1 MRKIN
6 TIKRLL
12 KVFPEFRKPR
22 PFIDF
27 INLYYAGIITKELYQ
42 KIYRLYYKY
51 FKIEET
57 KKQKKKIKKGIKKT
71 KKSTKKIKKTTKKQK
86 VSKDK
91 LLKQLKELKKKLK
104 ELKEKQKREKLVK
117 KKKTKTIKKKATK
130 KIPKRKRKIREVPA
144 VKICSSPIPK
154 DVVVPKSWN
163 KWKPLKKVLQI
174 LEKEFSKETGLKTKI
189 LFHYST
195 RKLVD
200 KLYMN
205 FSDKF
210 RNLISMCP
218 DKVLYFHKKHIK
230 DYNIYFI
237 LEVKDEYEI
246 EKNFN
251 IDKDEYDK
259 FYLLGKFSFR
269 TLRWKR
275 LKRIKGGKEYYKKV
289 DRWQDMYDLYN
300 YMAVSGMTA
309 RLTYE
314 YGGLSFHQGGTMNEA
329 IRQSFRT
336 KMFGDEKISP
346 NDKYEFKMILGF
358 EPVSYYIK

>member
-6 TIKRLL
+6 TIKQLL
-12 KVFPEFRKPR
+12 KVFPEFKKPR

-27 INLYYAGIITKELYQ
+27 INLYYAGIITKELYK
-42 KIYRLYYKY
+42 KIYRLYWQY
-51 FKIEET
+51 FSKLEKLKSTKKVKKQKIT
-57 KKQKKKIKKGIKKT
+57 KKQKKIT
-71 KKSTKKIKKTTKKQK
+71 KKKKLTKK
-86 VSKDK
+86 D
-91 LLKQLKELKKKLK
+91 LLKQIKQLKKKLK
-104 ELKEKQKREKLVK
+104 ELHK
-117 KKKTKTIKKKATK
+117 KKKILKKIEKKKKIKKTK
-130 KIPKRKRKIREVPA
+130 VEKRKVKKRKPREVRA
-144 VKICSSPIPK
+144 EKICSSPIPK

-163 KWKPLKKVLQI
+163 KWKPLKDIIKM
-174 LEKEFSKETGLKTKI
+174 LEREFSKETKMKCKI
-189 LFHYST
+189 LYHHST
-195 RKLVD
+195 KKIVD

-218 DKVLYFHKKHIK
+218 DKVLYFHKKHIE

-246 EKNFN
+246 EKYFPVEEG
-251 IDKDEYDK
+251 EYDK
-259 FYLLGKFSFR
+259 YYLLGKFSFR

-289 DRWQDMYDLYN
+289 DRWVDMWDLYN

-309 RLTYE
+309 PLIYE
-314 YGGLSFHQGGTMNEA
+314 YGGLLFNQGGTMNEA

-336 KMFGDEKISP
+336 RMFGDEKIVP
-346 NDKYEFKMILGF
+346 NEKYEFKMVLGF
-358 EPVSYYIK
+358 EPVSFYIL

>member
-6 TIKRLL
+6 SIKRLL
-12 KVFPEFRKPR
+12 KEFPEFKRPR

-27 INLYYAGIITKELYQ
+27 INLYYAGVITKNLYK
-42 KIYRLYYKY
+42 KIYKLYLKY
-51 FKIEET
+51 FSEIE
-57 KKQKKKIKKGIKKT
+57 KKKSVKKAKKSIKKIKKPI
-71 KKSTKKIKKTTKKQK
+71 KKQK
-86 VSKDK
+86 ISKDK
-91 LLKQLKELKKKLK
+91 LLKQIKELKKKLK
-104 ELKEKQKREKLVK
+104 ELEEKRKKVKVIK
-117 KKKTKTIKKKATK
+117 KKK
-130 KIPKRKRKIREVPA
+130 RKPREVPA

-154 DVVVPKSWN
+154 GVVVPKTWK
-163 KWKPLKKVLQI
+163 KWKPLIKIIEI
-174 LEKEFSKETGLKTKI
+174 LEKEFSKETGLKCKI
-189 LFHYST
+189 LFHHST
-195 RKLVD
+195 KKVVD

-210 RNLISMCP
+210 MNLISMCP
-218 DKVLYFHKKHIK
+218 EKVLYFYKKHIK

-237 LEVKDEYEI
+237 LEVKDDYEI

-289 DRWQDMYDLYN
+289 DRWKDMYDLYN

-309 RLTYE
+309 PLVYE
-314 YGGLSFHQGGTMNEA
+314 YGGLLFNQGGTMNEA

-336 KMFGDEKISP
+336 RMFGDEKITP
-346 NDKYEFKMILGF
+346 NEKYEFKMILGF
-358 EPVSYYIK
+358 EPVSYYII

>member
-6 TIKRLL
+6 TIKGLL
-12 KVFPEFRKPR
+12 KKFPEFKKPR

-27 INLYYAGIITKELYQ
+27 INLYYAGIITKNLYK
-42 KIYRLYYKY
+42 KIYRLYWKY
-51 FKIEET
+51 FSEIEKKKSIKKVKKPIKKVSKPI
-57 KKQKKKIKKGIKKT
+57 KKQKITKEKLIKQI
-71 KKSTKKIKKTTKKQK
+71 
-86 VSKDK
+86 
-91 LLKQLKELKKKLK
+91 KELKKKLK
-104 ELKEKQKREKLVK
+104 ELKEKQRREKVVK
-117 KKKTKTIKKKATK
+117 KKKAKIIKKKKVIGK
-130 KIPKRKRKIREVPA
+130 KVPKKKRKPREVPA
-144 VKICSSPIPK
+144 LKICSSPIPK
-154 DVVVPKSWN
+154 GVVVPKSWN
-163 KWKPLKKVLQI
+163 KWKPLKKVIQI
-174 LEKEFSKETGLKTKI
+174 LEKEFSKETGLKCKI
-189 LFHYST
+189 LFHHST
-195 RKLVD
+195 KKVVD

-210 RNLISMCP
+210 MNLISMCP

-251 IDKDEYDK
+251 IDKDEYEK
-259 FYLLGKFSFR
+259 FFLLGKFSFR

-309 RLTYE
+309 PLIYE
-314 YGGLSFHQGGTMNEA
+314 YGGLTFNQGGTMNEA

-358 EPVSYYIK
+358 EPISYYII

>member
-1 MRKIN
+1 M
-6 TIKRLL
+6 L
-12 KVFPEFRKPR
+12 KEFPEFRKPR

-27 INLYYAGIITKELYQ
+27 INLYYGGVITKELYK
-42 KIYRLYYKY
+42 KIYRLYWKY
-51 FKIEET
+51 FSEIE
-57 KKQKKKIKKGIKKT
+57 KKKSIKKIKKSAKKLKKPT
-71 KKSTKKIKKTTKKQK
+71 KKVVKKQK
-86 VSKDK
+86 ISKEK
-91 LLKQLKELKKKLK
+91 LIKQIKELKKKLK
-104 ELKEKQKREKLVK
+104 ELKKKQKKEKVIK
-117 KKKTKTIKKKATK
+117 KKKEKPSKKVIKKK
-130 KIPKRKRKIREVPA
+130 RKPREVPA

-154 DVVVPKSWN
+154 GVIVPKNWN
-163 KWKPLKKVLQI
+163 KWKPLKKIINI
-174 LEKEFSKETGLKTKI
+174 LEKEFSKETNLRCKI
-189 LFHYST
+189 LFHHST
-195 RKLVD
+195 KKVVD

-210 RNLISMCP
+210 MNLISMCP

-259 FYLLGKFSFR
+259 FYLLGRFSFR

-300 YMAVSGMTA
+300 YMGVSGMTA
-309 RLTYE
+309 PLIYE
-314 YGGLSFHQGGTMNEA
+314 YGGLTFNQGGTMNEA

-358 EPVSYYIK
+358 EPVSYYII

>member
-6 TIKRLL
+6 SIKRLL
-12 KVFPEFRKPR
+12 KEFPEFKRPR

-27 INLYYAGIITKELYQ
+27 INLYYAGVITKNLYK
-42 KIYRLYYKY
+42 KIYKLYLKY
-51 FKIEET
+51 FSEIE
-57 KKQKKKIKKGIKKT
+57 KKKSVKKAKKSIKKIKKPI
-71 KKSTKKIKKTTKKQK
+71 KKQK
-86 VSKDK
+86 ISKDK
-91 LLKQLKELKKKLK
+91 LLKQIKELKKKLK
-104 ELKEKQKREKLVK
+104 ELEEKRKKVKVIK
-117 KKKTKTIKKKATK
+117 KKK
-130 KIPKRKRKIREVPA
+130 RKPREVPA

-154 DVVVPKSWN
+154 GVVVPKTWK
-163 KWKPLKKVLQI
+163 KWKPLRKIIEI
-174 LEKEFSKETGLKTKI
+174 LEKEFSKETGLKCKI
-189 LFHYST
+189 LFHHST
-195 RKLVD
+195 KKVVD

-210 RNLISMCP
+210 MNLISMCP
-218 DKVLYFHKKHIK
+218 EKVLYFHKKHIK

-237 LEVKDEYEI
+237 LEVKDDYEI

-289 DRWQDMYDLYN
+289 DRWKDMYDLYN

-309 RLTYE
+309 PLVYE
-314 YGGLSFHQGGTMNEA
+314 YGGLLFNQGGTMNEA

-336 KMFGDEKISP
+336 RMFGDEKITP
-346 NDKYEFKMILGF
+346 NEKYEFKMILGF
-358 EPVSYYIK
+358 EPVSYYII